1 MSLLSVLFTKV
12 LFANKNR
19 GFFFVDEAWLFV
31 NYPATMSILENLA
44 RRARK
49 YSKGL
54 IFVTQRPEDVAK
66 NEAGKTILEQA
77 ATSILLGQ
85 NESAIPTLK
94 EIYNLRNE
102 EAEELITAEKGRGI
116 IRSGKYVLRIQ
127 VLPTSEELEM
137 FKTTGQ
143 WGVE

>member
-1 MSLLSVLFTKV
+1 M
-12 LFANKNR
+12 
-19 GFFFVDEAWLFV
+19 G
-31 NYPATMSILENLA
+31 ILENLA

-49 YSKGL
+49 YNKGL

-66 NEAGKTILEQA
+66 NEQGKTILEQA

-85 NESAIPTLK
+85 NDSAINALK
-94 EIYNLRNE
+94 EIYNLRQE
-102 EAEELITAEKGRGI
+102 EAEELVTATKGRGI

-127 VLPTSEELEM
+127 VLPTQEELEM

-143 WGVE
+143 WGGE